1 MRRTLASMAAL
12 GAAVSLSLLLTTGAS
27 AVTVG
32 TAPGVKRALAETTA
46 VEKVVRVCRHNMMTS
61 RRVCWT
67 DRSRPPTVCHHIRNS
82 SRRDC
87 Y

>member
-1 MRRTLASMAAL
+1 MRRILASMAA
-12 GAAVSLSLLLTTGAS
+12 AAATVSFSLLLTAGAS

-32 TAPGVKRALAETTA
+32 TAAGVKRALAETST
-46 VEKVVRVCRHNMMTS
+46 VEQVVRVCRHHMWSS
-61 RRVCWT
+61 RRTCWT
-67 DRSRPPTVCHHIRNS
+67 DRSRPPTVCHHLRNS

>member
-1 MRRTLASMAAL
+1 MRRTLASMAATV
-12 GAAVSLSLLLTTGAS
+12 AAASFSLLLTTGAS

-32 TAPGVKRALAETTA
+32 TAPGVKRALAETNA
-46 VEKVVRVCRHNMMTS
+46 VEKVVRVCRHNMWTS
-61 RRVCWT
+61 RRTCWV

>member
-1 MRRTLASMAAL
+1 MRRTLASMAAAV
-12 GAAVSLSLLLTTGAS
+12 AAASLSILLITGAS

-32 TAPGVKRALAETTA
+32 TAPGVKRALAETSA
-46 VEKVVRVCRHNMMTS
+46 VEQVVRVCRHRFWTS
-61 RRVCWT
+61 QRYCYT
-67 DRSRPPTVCHHIRNS
+67 DRSRPPTVCHHLRNS